1 MNCREEAMDKLP
13 RIEAE
18 KLMRELESE
27 ISYHSRLY
35 YIFDKPEISDY
46 EYDMMFRR
54 LQELEAEFPEL
65 KSPNSPTLRVGGD
78 PLTAFESVEH
88 AVPMGSLT
96 DVFDYGELEA
106 FIAKAEAAV
115 GKDAY
120 FSAEPKIDGLSVALT
135 YEKGRFV
142 RGATRGNGTVGED
155 VTENL
160 RTVSGVP
167 LMLSEPLDL
176 TVRGEVYMSRASFE
190 GQNRRRAE
198 KGDAL
203 MANPRNAAAGSLR
216 QLDSKVTASRGLDI
230 FVFNLQNGSLYADGH
245 SLDSHTEILDRLA
258 ELGFTVLRR
267 RERINGADNIRRYV
281 EELGE
286 ARTELEYDT
295 DGAVIKLDSLELRRR
310 MGEGTTT
317 PNWAVAFKYPPE
329 EKETKLLDI
338 VIQVGR
344 TGVLTPNAMLTPV
357 RLAGTTVSRATL
369 HNADFIAERDI
380 RIGDTVIVRK
390 AGEII
395 PEIVKSLPEKRE
407 GGEKPYIMPDTCPSC
422 GEATVRDEEAAVR
435 CKNPD
440 CPAQRTR
447 QIEHFATKAAM
458 DIEGLGPRVV
468 ELLLKEEKIRD
479 TADLY
484 ALKAEDLSDLPG
496 FGKKSA
502 DKLIAAIEA
511 SKGAGLEKLLYA
523 LGIRQVGEV
532 AAAAVA
538 KKAGE
543 LFRMFDMTREE
554 LCEIGDIGE
563 ITADNI
569 VSYFATDHARVRA
582 ERFRDAGLMLEAKQ
596 KPVGDS
602 LAGKII
608 VITGTLPTMSRDE
621 AKKLITAH
629 GGKASSSVS
638 KKTDYLLCGVDAGS
652 KLSDAQ
658 RLGTKIITEDELKE
672 MLGI

>member
-1 MNCREEAMDKLP
+1 MEKLP
-13 RIEAE
+13 RENAE
-18 KLMRELESE
+18 KLMRELEKD

-35 YIFDKPEISDY
+35 YIYDKPEISDF
-46 EYDMMFRR
+46 EYDRMFRR
-54 LQELEAEFPEL
+54 LQELEEEYPEL
-65 KSPNSPTLRVGGD
+65 KNPNSPTLRVGGD
-78 PLTAFESVEH
+78 PLSAFESVEH
-88 AVPMGSLT
+88 TVPMGSLT
-96 DVFDYGELEA
+96 DVFSYEELDA
-106 FIAKAEAAV
+106 FIKKAEAAV

-160 RTVSGVP
+160 RTVGGIP
-167 LMLSEPLDL
+167 LMLSEPLDI

-198 KGDAL
+198 KGEAL
-203 MANPRNAAAGSLR
+203 MANSRNAAAGSLR

-230 FVFNLQNGSLYADGH
+230 FVFNLQAGSLYADGH
-245 SLDSHTEILDRLA
+245 TEDSHTAILDRLEA
-258 ELGFTVLRR
+258 LGFTVLRR
-267 RERINGADNIRRYV
+267 RERIKGADNVRRYV
-281 EELGE
+281 AELGE

-329 EKETKLLDI
+329 EKEATLLDI

-344 TGVLTPNAMLTPV
+344 TGVLTPNAVLTPV

-395 PEIVKSLPEKRE
+395 PEIVKSLPEKRQGAE
-407 GGEKPYIMPDTCPSC
+407 RPYLMPDTCPSC
-422 GEATVRDEEAAVR
+422 GEPTVRDEEAAVR

-440 CPAQRTR
+440 CPAQRAR

-468 ELLLKEEKIRD
+468 ELLLSEGRIKD
-479 TADLY
+479 AADLY
-484 ALKAEDLSDLPG
+484 SLRPEDVSDLPG
-496 FGKKSA
+496 MGEKSA
-502 DKLIAAIEA
+502 VKLCDAIER

-543 LFRMFDMTREE
+543 LFRMFEITREE

-569 VSYFATDHARVRA
+569 VTYFSTAHARERA
-582 ERFRDAGLMLEAKQ
+582 ERFRDAGLLLTAKE
-596 KPVGDS
+596 KPVGDA

-638 KKTDYLLCGVDAGS
+638 KKTDYLLCGADAGS
-652 KLSDAQ
+652 KLAEAQ
-658 RLGTKIITEDELKE
+658 RLGTTIITEEELRE
-672 MLGI
+672 MLGL

>member
-1 MNCREEAMDKLP
+1 MDKLS
-13 RIEAE
+13 REAPE
-18 KLMRELESE
+18 KLMRDLEKE
-27 ISYHSRLY
+27 IAYHSRLY
-35 YIFDKPEISDY
+35 YIYDKPEISDFQ
-46 EYDMMFRR
+46 YDIMFRK
-54 LQELEAEFPEL
+54 LQELEEEYPEL

-78 PLTAFESVEH
+78 PLSAFESVEH
-88 AVPMGSLT
+88 TVPMGSLT
-96 DVFDYGELEA
+96 DVFSYDELDA

-135 YEKGRFV
+135 YEQGRFV

-198 KGDAL
+198 KGEAL

-216 QLDSKVTASRGLDI
+216 QLDSKVTASRGLEI
-230 FVFNLQNGSLYADGH
+230 FVFNLQAGSLYADGH
-245 SLDSHTEILDRLA
+245 TCDSHTEILDRLA

-267 RERINGADNIRRYV
+267 RERIKGAENIRRYV
-281 EELGE
+281 AELGE

-329 EKETKLLDI
+329 EKEAKLLDI
-338 VIQVGR
+338 AIQVGR
-344 TGVLTPNAMLTPV
+344 TGVLTPNAVLTPV

-407 GGEKPYIMPDTCPSC
+407 GNEKPYLMPDTCPSC

-440 CPAQRTR
+440 CPAQRAR

-484 ALKAEDLSDLPG
+484 SLKAEDISDLPG

-511 SKGAGLEKLLYA
+511 SKSAGLEKLLYA

-543 LFRMFDMTREE
+543 LFRMFEMTREE

-569 VSYFATDHARVRA
+569 VSYFATEHARVRA

-638 KKTDYLLCGVDAGS
+638 KKTDYLLCGADAGS
-652 KLSDAQ
+652 KLAEAQ
-658 RLGTKIITEDELKE
+658 RLGTKIITEEELKE
-672 MLGI
+672 MLGL

>member
-1 MNCREEAMDKLP
+1 MEKLP
-13 RIEAE
+13 RENAE
-18 KLMRELESE
+18 KLMRDLEKE

-35 YIFDKPEISDY
+35 YIYDRPEISDFD
-46 EYDMMFRR
+46 YDMMFRR
-54 LQELEAEFPEL
+54 LQELEEEYPEL

-96 DVFDYGELEA
+96 DVFNYDELDA
-106 FIAKAEAAV
+106 FISKAEAAV

-167 LMLSEPLDL
+167 LMLNEPLDI

-198 KGDAL
+198 KGEAL

-230 FVFNLQNGSLYADGH
+230 FVFNLQAGSLYADGRTC
-245 SLDSHTEILDRLA
+245 DSHTEILDRLE

-267 RERINGADNIRRYV
+267 RERIKGAENIRRYV

-295 DGAVIKLDSLELRRR
+295 DGAVIKLDSLELRRK

-329 EKETKLLDI
+329 EKEAKLIDI
-338 VIQVGR
+338 VVQVGR
-344 TGVLTPNAMLTPV
+344 TGVLTPNAILAPV

-395 PEIVKSLPEKRE
+395 PEIVKSLSGKRE
-407 GGEKPYIMPDTCPSC
+407 GNEIPYVMPDVCPSC
-422 GEATVRDEEAAVR
+422 GEPTVRDEEAAVR

-440 CPAQRTR
+440 CPAQRAR

-468 ELLLKEEKIRD
+468 ELLLKEERIRD
-479 TADLY
+479 AADLY
-484 ALKAEDLSDLPG
+484 ALKAEDVSDLPG

-502 DKLIAAIEA
+502 EKLIAAIEA
-511 SKGAGLEKLLYA
+511 SKGAGLERLLYA

-532 AAAAVA
+532 AAASIA
-538 KKAGE
+538 KKAGG
-543 LFRMFDMTREE
+543 LFRMFEMTRGE
-554 LCEIGDIGE
+554 LCEIEDIGE

-582 ERFRDAGLMLEAKQ
+582 ERFRDAGLLLEAKQ
-596 KPVGDS
+596 KPVADT

-638 KKTDYLLCGVDAGS
+638 KKTDYLLCGEDAGS
-652 KLSDAQ
+652 KLADAQ

>member
-1 MNCREEAMDKLP
+1 MERNIPLNEAEAMLRKL
-13 RIEAE
+13 E
-18 KLMRELESE
+18 KEVAH
-27 ISYHSRLY
+27 HSRLY
-35 YIFDKPEISDY
+35 YIYDKPEISDY
-46 EYDMMFRR
+46 EYDAMFRH
-54 LQELEAEFPEL
+54 LQELEEAYPEL

-78 PLTAFESVEH
+78 PLTGFESVEH
-88 AVPMGSLT
+88 TVPMGSLT
-96 DVFDYGELEA
+96 DVFDFEELDA

-115 GKDAY
+115 GKGAY

-160 RTVSGVP
+160 RTVSGIP
-167 LMLSEPLDL
+167 LMLSEPLDI

-190 GQNRRRAE
+190 AQNRRRAE
-198 KGDAL
+198 KGEAL

-216 QLDSKVTASRGLDI
+216 QLDSKITASRGLDI
-230 FVFNLQNGSLYADGH
+230 FVFNLQAGSLYLDGRAE
-245 SLDSHTEILDRLA
+245 DSHTATLNRLE

-267 RERINGADNIRRYV
+267 RERIRGAEEIKRYV
-281 EELGE
+281 RELGE

-295 DGAVIKLDSLELRRR
+295 DGAVIKLDSIELRRR

-329 EKETKLLDI
+329 EKEAKLLDI
-338 VIQVGR
+338 TVQVGR
-344 TGVLTPNAMLTPV
+344 TGVLTPNAVLTPV

-369 HNADFIAERDI
+369 HNGDFIAERDI

-407 GGEKPYIMPDTCPSC
+407 GGEIPYVMPHTCPSC
-422 GEATVRDEEAAVR
+422 GEPTVRDEEAAVR

-440 CPAQRTR
+440 CPAQRAR

-468 ELLLKEEKIRD
+468 ELLLAEGKISD

-484 ALKAEDLSDLPG
+484 GLKPEDISGLPG
-496 FGKKSA
+496 LGEKSA
-502 DKLIAAIEA
+502 IKLCKAIES
-511 SKGAGLEKLLYA
+511 SKNAGLEKLLYA

-543 LFRMFDMTREE
+543 LFRMFEITREE

-569 VSYFATDHARVRA
+569 VSYFATEHARARA
-582 ERFRDAGLMLEAKQ
+582 ERFRDAGLLLTAKE
-596 KPVGDS
+596 KPVGDA

-621 AKKLITAH
+621 AKKLIVAH

-638 KKTDYLLCGVDAGS
+638 KKTDYLLCGADAGS
-652 KLSDAQ
+652 KLAEAQ
-658 RLGTKIITEDELKE
+658 RLGTPVITEDELKK
-672 MLGI
+672 MLGL

>member
-1 MNCREEAMDKLP
+1 MEKLT

-18 KLMRELESE
+18 KLMRELEKE
-27 ISYHSRLY
+27 ITHHSRLY
-35 YIFDKPEISDY
+35 YIYDKPEISDY

-54 LQELEAEFPEL
+54 LQELEAEYPTL

-88 AVPMGSLT
+88 SVPMGSLT
-96 DVFDYGELEA
+96 DVFNYEELDA

-115 GKDAY
+115 GKEAY

-135 YEKGRFV
+135 YENGRFV
-142 RGATRGNGTVGED
+142 RGATRGNGLVGED

-160 RTVSGVP
+160 RTVGGIP
-167 LMLSEPLDL
+167 LMLNEPLDL

-190 GQNRRRAE
+190 AQNRRRAE
-198 KGDAL
+198 KGEAL

-216 QLDSKVTASRGLDI
+216 QLDSKITASRGLDI
-230 FVFNLQNGSLYADGH
+230 FVFNLQTGSLYADGH
-245 SLDSHTEILDRLA
+245 TPDSHTEILDRLEA
-258 ELGFTVLRR
+258 LGFTVLRR
-267 RERINGADNIRRYV
+267 RERIRGAEEIKRYV
-281 EELGE
+281 ASLGE

-329 EKETKLLDI
+329 EKEAKLLDI

-344 TGVLTPNAMLTPV
+344 TGVLTPNAVLSPV

-407 GGEKPYIMPDTCPSC
+407 GCEMPYLMPETCPSC

-440 CPAQRTR
+440 CPAQRAR

-468 ELLLKEEKIRD
+468 ELLLAEGKISD
-479 TADLY
+479 AADIY

-496 FGKKSA
+496 FGKRSA

-511 SKGAGLEKLLYA
+511 SKNAGLEKLLYA

-532 AAAAVA
+532 AAASIA

-543 LFRMFDMTREE
+543 LFKMFDMTREQ
-554 LCEIGDIGE
+554 LCEVEDIGE

-569 VSYFATDHARVRA
+569 VSYFATEHARARA
-582 ERFRDAGLMLEAKQ
+582 ERFRDAGLTLEAKQ

-638 KKTDYLLCGVDAGS
+638 KKTDYLLCGADAGS
-652 KLSDAQ
+652 KLADAQ

-672 MLGI
+672 MLGL

>member
-1 MNCREEAMDKLP
+1 MEKLP
-13 RIEAE
+13 RETIE
-18 KLMRELESE
+18 KQMRELEKE
-27 ISYHSRLY
+27 ITHHSRLY
-35 YIFDKPEISDY
+35 YIYDKPEISDY
-46 EYDMMFRR
+46 EYDMLFRR
-54 LQELEAEFPEL
+54 LQELEAEHPEL
-65 KSPNSPTLRVGGD
+65 KDPNSPTQRVGGD
-78 PLTAFESVEH
+78 PLSAFESVEH
-88 AVPMGSLT
+88 TVPMGSLT
-96 DVFDYGELEA
+96 DVFSYEELDA

-115 GKDAY
+115 GTDAY

-167 LMLSEPLDL
+167 LMLSEPLDI

-198 KGDAL
+198 KGEAL

-216 QLDSKVTASRGLDI
+216 QLDSKVTASRGLEI
-230 FVFNLQNGSLYADGH
+230 FVFNLQAGSLYADGH
-245 SLDSHTEILDRLA
+245 SADSHTEILDRLA

-267 RERINGADNIRRYV
+267 RERIKGADNIRRYV
-281 EELGE
+281 AELGE

-329 EKETKLLDI
+329 EKEAKLLDI

-344 TGVLTPNAMLTPV
+344 TGVLTPNAVLTPV

-407 GGEKPYIMPDTCPSC
+407 GGELPYVMPEVCPSC
-422 GEATVRDEEAAVR
+422 GEKTVRDEEAAVR

-440 CPAQRTR
+440 CPAQRAR

-468 ELLLKEEKIRD
+468 ELLLKEEKIHD

-484 ALKAEDLSDLPG
+484 SLRSEDLADLPG

-502 DKLIAAIEA
+502 DKLISAIAA
-511 SKGAGLEKLLYA
+511 SKNAGLEKLLYA

-543 LFRMFDMTREE
+543 LFRMFDITREE

-569 VSYFATDHARVRA
+569 VSYFATEHARERA
-582 ERFRDAGLMLEAKQ
+582 ERFRDAGLLLEAKQ
-596 KPVGDS
+596 KPVGDT

-638 KKTDYLLCGVDAGS
+638 KKTDYLLCGADAGS
-652 KLSDAQ
+652 KLADAQ
-658 RLGTKIITEDELKE
+658 RLGTKIITEDELRE